1 MRNVGGGSKLM
12 AVADALTTRGRCFV
26 AAGLTALFCGLVIPE
41 PDLIRIGVLL
51 VALPVLSAVTAS
63 RARYRL
69 SCTRVLNPRRVP
81 AGTISTVTLRLRNV
95 SRLRTGLL
103 LAEDTVP
110 YSLGSKTRF
119 LLDRIEAGGER
130 EYDYQVRPDTRG
142 KYSIGPLRV
151 RVADAFGLVEI
162 GRSFSSTSTLTVTP
176 RIVPLDLPAMAGNWP
191 GDGEQGRRTITAS
204 GSDDI
209 APREY
214 RVGDSLH
221 RVHWRST
228 ARHGEL
234 MVRREEQHWRN
245 SASLFLDTR
254 RASYAGSGP
263 AAPFEIAVVA
273 TASIG
278 VHLSGNGFDA
288 RLITDDGEVGGQG
301 TFQDTL
307 LDTLAVISQ
316 THSSSLRGG
325 IASLAAGSGQIIA
338 VISQLSADDAR
349 QLAAAR
355 HGNAPGM
362 AMVIAPGPYDA
373 GVQVLTA
380 AGWRVTIAK
389 SAAELPDAWHRLN
402 RHSVAAGVPSS
413 LTAR

>member
-1 MRNVGGGSKLM
+1 VGGGGRW
-12 AVADALTTRGRCFV
+12 AAIADALTTRGRCFV

-41 PDLIRIGVLL
+41 PDLIRVGVLL
-51 VALPVLSAVTAS
+51 VVLPVLSALTAS
-63 RARYRL
+63 RTRYRL
-69 SCTRVLNPRRVP
+69 SCSRSLNPRRVP
-81 AGTISTVTLRLRNV
+81 AGTVSTITLRLRNM

-103 LAEDTVP
+103 MAEDTVP
-110 YSLGSKTRF
+110 YSLGSKPRF

-130 EYDYQVRPDTRG
+130 EYDYQVRPDARG

-162 GRSFSSTSTLTVTP
+162 GRSFATTSTLTVTP

-191 GDGEQGRRTITAS
+191 GDGEQGKRTITAS
-204 GSDDI
+204 GADDI
-209 APREY
+209 APRQY

-228 ARHGEL
+228 ARYGEL

-254 RASYAGSGP
+254 RMGYAGSGP
-263 AAPFEIAVVA
+263 GSPFEIAVIA
-273 TASIG
+273 AASIG

-288 RLITDDGEVGGQG
+288 RLVTDDGEVGGQG

-307 LDTLAVISQ
+307 LDTLAVVRH
-316 THSSSLRGG
+316 THSEVIRDG
-325 IASLAAGSGQIIA
+325 IAALAAGSGQIIA
-338 VISQLSADDAR
+338 IISQLSAADAR

-355 HGNAPGM
+355 RGNAPGL
-362 AMVIAPGPYDA
+362 ALVISPGPHDEGA
-373 GVQVLTA
+373 SVLTR
-380 AGWRVTIAK
+380 AGWRVTTAT
-389 SAAELPDAWHRLN
+389 SAAELPEAWHRL
-402 RHSVAAGVPSS
+402 HGQSLAAGAPSS
-413 LTAR
+413 LMTR